1 LQRVVAFPA
10 GSFNHRKASTSG
22 WSHCRL
28 LFGRR
33 DKFFGQLRS
42 RAEEILLHLFD
53 QELLRFGLPW
63 LQAIFIEQHLGV
75 LGPHLPGLRAHA
87 FIDLLSQFGVERGFI
102 QAGKFASKLC
112 AFDHTGHGDIVT
124 RAGGGI
130 ISSPMSLL
138 TKSISGPR
146 RGWLRDIVIYGV
158 CGGVLITLLR
168 LMEYRFLV
176 AEHSVEIYGALI
188 AALFAGIGI
197 WLGVTLTRK
206 NPSAGLKKAQG
217 PTGKEVPVASPFVVD
232 EARMKAS
239 GLTPRE
245 IEILG
250 LIASGLSNREIA
262 ARLFVSENT
271 VKTHSSRLFD
281 KLGAKRRT
289 QAVQF
294 GKAAGL
300 IP

>member
-1 LQRVVAFPA
+1 MQP
-10 GSFNHRKASTSG
+10 
-22 WSHCRL
+22 
-28 LFGRR
+28 
-33 DKFFGQLRS
+33 
-42 RAEEILLHLFD
+42 
-53 QELLRFGLPW
+53 
-63 LQAIFIEQHLGV
+63 
-75 LGPHLPGLRAHA
+75 
-87 FIDLLSQFGVERGFI
+87 
-102 QAGKFASKLC
+102 
-112 AFDHTGHGDIVT
+112 
-124 RAGGGI
+124 
-130 ISSPMSLL
+130 
-138 TKSISGPR
+138 TKSVPRPR
-146 RGWLRDIVIYGV
+146 RGVLRDVLIYGLS
-158 CGGVLITLLR
+158 GGVLITVLKLI
-168 LMEYRFLV
+168 EFRFV
-176 AEHSVEIYGALI
+176 VMEHSVEIYGALI

-197 WLGVTLTRK
+197 WLGLTLTRK
-206 NPSAGLKKAQG
+206 Q
-217 PTGKEVPVASPFVVD
+217 PTVIKEVPVPAVAGPFAVD
-232 EARMKAS
+232 ETRMKES

>member
-1 LQRVVAFPA
+1 V
-10 GSFNHRKASTSG
+10 
-22 WSHCRL
+22 
-28 LFGRR
+28 
-33 DKFFGQLRS
+33 
-42 RAEEILLHLFD
+42 
-53 QELLRFGLPW
+53 
-63 LQAIFIEQHLGV
+63 
-75 LGPHLPGLRAHA
+75 
-87 FIDLLSQFGVERGFI
+87 I
-102 QAGKFASKLC
+102 Q
-112 AFDHTGHGDIVT
+112 
-124 RAGGGI
+124 
-130 ISSPMSLL
+130 P
-138 TKSISGPR
+138 TKSLPRPR
-146 RGWLRDIVIYGV
+146 RGVLRDILIYGLS
-158 CGGVLITLLR
+158 GGVLITVLKLI
-168 LMEYRFLV
+168 EFRFV
-176 AEHSVEIYGALI
+176 VMEHSVEIYGALI

-197 WLGVTLTRK
+197 WLGLTLTRK
-206 NPSAGLKKAQG
+206 Q
-217 PTGKEVPVASPFVVD
+217 PTVIKEVPVPAAAVPFAVD
-232 EARMKAS
+232 ETRMKES

>member
-1 LQRVVAFPA
+1 M
-10 GSFNHRKASTSG
+10 
-22 WSHCRL
+22 
-28 LFGRR
+28 
-33 DKFFGQLRS
+33 
-42 RAEEILLHLFD
+42 
-53 QELLRFGLPW
+53 
-63 LQAIFIEQHLGV
+63 
-75 LGPHLPGLRAHA
+75 
-87 FIDLLSQFGVERGFI
+87 I
-102 QAGKFASKLC
+102 Q
-112 AFDHTGHGDIVT
+112 
-124 RAGGGI
+124 
-130 ISSPMSLL
+130 P
-138 TKSISGPR
+138 TKSVPRPR
-146 RGWLRDIVIYGV
+146 RGVLRDVVIYGV
-158 CGGVLITLLR
+158 CGGLAITLLR

-176 AEHSVEIYGALI
+176 IEHSVEIYGALI

-197 WLGVTLTRK
+197 WLGLTLTRK
-206 NPSAGLKKAQG
+206 H
-217 PTGKEVPVASPFVVD
+217 PTEISKEVPPAGTFAVD
-232 EARMKAS
+232 EARMKES

-262 ARLFVSENT
+262 ARLFLSENT